1 MGIKGIEMNDNKS
14 ETEVMR
20 EHIVWLGSELMKAQ
34 NQLRDRNEI
43 MRQLLDP
50 ELHGWSVPQ
59 EIRAQIYNLF
69 SHEHELEIN
78 LYNRK

>member
-1 MGIKGIEMNDNKS
+1 MNDNKS

-34 NQLRDRNEI
+34 NQLRERNQI

-50 ELHGWSVPQ
+50 ELYGWTVPQ
-59 EIRAQIYNLF
+59 EIRASIYMLF
-69 SHEHELEIN
+69 SQEHQNEVDAW
-78 LYNRK
+78 NRK

>member
-1 MGIKGIEMNDNKS
+1 MNDNKS

-34 NQLRDRNEI
+34 NQLRERNEI

-50 ELHGWSVPQ
+50 ELYGWTVPQ
-59 EIRAQIYNLF
+59 EIRASIYMLF
-69 SHEHELEIN
+69 SQEHQSEVDAWS
-78 LYNRK
+78 RK

>member
-1 MGIKGIEMNDNKS
+1 MSDNKS

-34 NQLRDRNEI
+34 NQLIERNHI
-43 MRQLLDP
+43 MSELLNP
-50 ELHGWSVPQ
+50 EQYGWTVPQ
-59 EIRAQIYNLF
+59 EIRARIYNLF
-69 SHEHELEIN
+69 SHEREQEIN

>member
-1 MGIKGIEMNDNKS
+1 MTQDKS

-50 ELHGWSVPQ
+50 ELYGWSVPQ
-59 EIRAQIYNLF
+59 EIRASIYNLF
-69 SHEHELEIN
+69 SHEHEQEIN
-78 LYNRK
+78 SYNRK

>member
-1 MGIKGIEMNDNKS
+1 MTDNKS

-59 EIRAQIYNLF
+59 EIRAAIYMLF
-69 SHEHELEIN
+69 SQEHEQEIN
-78 LYNRK
+78 SYNRK